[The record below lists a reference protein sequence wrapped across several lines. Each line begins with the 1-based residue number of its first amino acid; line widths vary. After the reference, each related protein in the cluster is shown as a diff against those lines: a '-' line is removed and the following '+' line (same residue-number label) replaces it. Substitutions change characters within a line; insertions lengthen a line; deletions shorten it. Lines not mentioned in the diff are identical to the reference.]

1 MNLLIKRYIKRY
13 IDKILEKDKENEQK
27 YIEGLR
33 MAIFRTKTINQ
44 LYVQRKL
51 RRESVHYKFLTSRG
65 YDLDAERHCLYKI
78 SDSTRINIRLK
89 NWTVAV
95 FIYPVLGGS
104 PVLDLEQ
111 YVEGMFLLETFREC
125 ARKYNAQGI
134 YYYNHGVTRQLSIQ
148 EKT

>member
-1 MNLLIKRYIKRY
+1 MVHIAENIVGRVISERDVTRFISETRRSIVESRTLNQRWIKRH
-13 IDKILEKDKENEQK
+13 
-27 YIEGLR
+27 
-33 MAIFRTKTINQ
+33 
-44 LYVQRKL
+44 L
-51 RRESVHYKFLTSRG
+51 RRQNTYYKFLKSRG
-65 YDLDAERHCLYKI
+65 YDVDAARNCMYKI
-78 SDSTRINIRLK
+78 SDSTRINVSLK

-104 PVLDLEQ
+104 PVLDLAQ

-148 EKT
+148 EKP

>member
-1 MNLLIKRYIKRY
+1 MNLLIKRYINQ
-13 IDKILEKDKENEQK
+13 ILEKDKENLQK
-27 YIEGLR
+27 YIEGFR
-33 MAIFRTKTINQ
+33 MGIVHAKTITQ
-44 LYVQRKL
+44 RYIQRKL
-51 RRESVHYKFLTSRG
+51 RRESVYYKFLTSRG
-65 YDLDAERHCLYKI
+65 YDVDALRHCMYKI
-78 SDSTRINIRLK
+78 SDSTRINVRLK

-134 YYYNHGVTRQLSIQ
+134 HHYNHGVTRQLSLQ
-148 EKT
+148 EKP